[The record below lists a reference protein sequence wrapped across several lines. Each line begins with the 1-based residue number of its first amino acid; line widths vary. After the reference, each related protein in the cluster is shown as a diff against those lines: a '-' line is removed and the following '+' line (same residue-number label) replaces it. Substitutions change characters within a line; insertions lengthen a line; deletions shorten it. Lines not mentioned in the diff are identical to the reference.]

1 VNGIDRDASGPT
13 DVDDLEIAP
22 LDELVDRAATNA
34 ECSPGAFDREQE
46 HELPFVARAHLG
58 GDWCESRQLLRGAL
72 RSVAGRARGLG
83 AGFVFAPQTDT
94 SGRGAVIV
102 RVSPP

>member
-1 VNGIDRDASGPT
+1 VNGVDQDASGPT

-34 ECSPGAFDREQE
+34 ECSAGAFDREQE
-46 HELPFVARAHLG
+46 HELAFVARTHLG
-58 GDWCESRQLLRGAL
+58 GDLCESRRLLRRVWPSL
-72 RSVAGRARGLG
+72 AGRARGLG
-83 AGFVFAPQTDT
+83 AGFVLAPQTDT

>member
-1 VNGIDRDASGPT
+1 MNGVDRDPSGPT

-34 ECSPGAFDREQE
+34 ECSAGAFDCEQE
-46 HELPFVARAHLG
+46 HELALVARAHLG
-58 GDWCESRQLLRGAL
+58 GDRCESRQLLRRAWPSL
-72 RSVAGRARGLG
+72 AGWAMEFG